1 MNVLVSVVMSVHNGE
16 KYLEES
22 IKSIIRQTYKNFE
35 FIIID
40 DHSSDSSVT
49 IMESFNDDRIKI
61 IKNSKNIGLPSS
73 LNKGIREAS
82 GEYVVRQ
89 DDDDI
94 SHINRIEMQ
103 LRYAL
108 SSDLDA
114 VFCRYCYIDRKG
126 STTNNCSKFFFEN
139 NILSSLVNKKDPLA
153 HGSAIIKRSA
163 LLKINGY
170 NEKFIYGQDYE
181 LWIRMLTLNYRIA
194 MIDDVCYF
202 QRIKFDYNKRQWQK
216 MYAELVDKALYSD
229 INIETDIDKIYNNII
244 NTKSRIT
251 IKASIINFWNLVKFK
266 INTCLMNLKQ

>member
-1 MNVLVSVVMSVHNGE
+1 
-16 KYLEES
+16 
-22 IKSIIRQTYKNFE
+22 
-35 FIIID
+35 
-40 DHSSDSSVT
+40 
-49 IMESFNDDRIKI
+49 
-61 IKNSKNIGLPSS
+61 
-73 LNKGIREAS
+73 
-82 GEYVVRQ
+82 
-89 DDDDI
+89 
-94 SHINRIEMQ
+94 
-103 LRYAL
+103 
-108 SSDLDA
+108 
-114 VFCRYCYIDRKG
+114 
-126 STTNNCSKFFFEN
+126 
-139 NILSSLVNKKDPLA
+139 LVNKKDPLA